1 MDATFPPM
9 SSEESVEFLSQGRL
23 AVDEAE
29 RILPRLEKEK
39 IRFQIETFLP
49 KPRST
54 KFGPIDRF
62 ELYIHPDDVEAWR
75 RIRNEFFPV

>member
-1 MDATFPPM
+1 M
-9 SSEESVEFLSQGRL
+9 SSDESEEFLAQGRL

-29 RILPRLEKEK
+29 RILPRLEKEN

-54 KFGPIDRF
+54 KLGPVDRVALF
-62 ELYIHPDDVEAWR
+62 IHPDDVEAWR